1 MHVASLHTYPIKGVR
16 AVDVARASVE
26 FRGLEGDRRW
36 LVVDAN
42 GRFITQRSHSRLAQI
57 TAVPTST
64 GLRLSAAGASD
75 VVVERPAASNRVDV
89 VVWRHEVNA
98 ALAGGAAAAW
108 LSDLLGEP
116 LRLVYMDAAGER
128 LQQGVWAPDALPVSF
143 ADAYPV
149 LVTTTGSLAAVNAE
163 IAKAGGAAITMRRF
177 RPNVVV
183 ACDEAWAEDKW
194 RRLRIGDVELELVKP
209 CDRCVVTTKDQT
221 TGESMGREPIA
232 SLARLRRSADP
243 RINGVLFG
251 WNSVPRKLGAVAAG
265 DAVEVLEWRPEGFP
279 LRAGLAH
286 GFEAEQFLP

>member
-1 MHVASLHTYPIKGVR
+1 MQVASLHIHPIKGVR
-16 AVDVARASVE
+16 AVDVERASVE

-42 GRFITQRSHSRLAQI
+42 GRFITQRSHSRLVQI
-57 TAVPTST
+57 VAVPTLT
-64 GLRLSAAGASD
+64 GLRLSAAGAGE
-75 VVVERPAASNRVDV
+75 VAVERPSGADRLNVI
-89 VVWRHEVNA
+89 VWRHEVNA
-98 ALAGGAAAAW
+98 ALAGHAASAW
-108 LSDLLGEP
+108 LSGFLGEP
-116 LRLVYMDAAGER
+116 LRLVYMDAAAER

-194 RRLRIGDVELELVKP
+194 RRLRIGGVELELVKP

-221 TGESMGREPIA
+221 TGESTGREPIA

-251 WNSVPRKLGAVAAG
+251 WNSVPRKLGTVAVG
-265 DAVEVLEWRPEGFP
+265 DAVEVLERRPEGFP
-279 LRAGLAH
+279 LRGGLAH